1 MRSGWGEVAGRKR
14 AAISLQRFLRKGSN
28 VESLAQ
34 VTINGLAIGLAYTL
48 LALGFTLIFSIM
60 GVVNVA
66 HGDLYMLGG
75 FMTYYLFG
83 MLNLNYALVII
94 FILIGMG
101 ALGMGLERGFFRRL
115 RGQPFSA
122 PMILSLGLLL
132 LIEGL
137 ALVIFGEREKGV
149 QAVTTGVIS
158 IGGISFGAARL
169 VVMVVSIL
177 LLLALFYFVGR
188 VKIGQ
193 GMRALAQ
200 DAEAAYLQGIDIN
213 RMSMLA
219 FAIGVAL
226 AGVAG
231 SLLSPISFIS
241 YSVGSYLIMKC
252 FVVVVVGG
260 LGSMPGCLV
269 GGLILGFVESFSL
282 VYLPSDVSYL
292 LIFTMVLIILLIRP
306 QGIMGRAEIQ

>member
-1 MRSGWGEVAGRKR
+1 MEH
-14 AAISLQRFLRKGSN
+14 F
-28 VESLAQ
+28 AQ
-34 VTINGLAIGLAYTL
+34 VAINGLVLGLAYTL

-60 GVVNVA
+60 GVVNMA

-83 MLNLNYALVII
+83 RLNLSYALVL
-94 FILIGMG
+94 ILILIVMG
-101 ALGMGLERGFFRRL
+101 GLGVGLERVFFRRL
-115 RGQPFSA
+115 RGHPFSG

-149 QAVTTGVIS
+149 PAVTTAVIS
-158 IGGISFGAARL
+158 FGGVRFGAARL
-169 VVMVVSIL
+169 IVMVVSLVL
-177 LLLALFYFVGR
+177 LIGLFLFLGKVR
-188 VKIGQ
+188 SGQ

-231 SLLSPISFIS
+231 ALLCPISFVS
-241 YSVGSYLIMKC
+241 YSVGSSLIMKC

-269 GGLILGFVESFSL
+269 GGLILGFLESFSL

-292 LIFTMVLIILLIRP
+292 LIFTMVLIVLLVRP
-306 QGIMGRAEIQ
+306 QGIMGKAELQ

>member
-1 MRSGWGEVAGRKR
+1 MEHV
-14 AAISLQRFLRKGSN
+14 
-28 VESLAQ
+28 AQ
-34 VTINGLAIGLAYTL
+34 VAINGLVLGLAYTL

-60 GVVNVA
+60 GVVNIA

-83 MLNLNYALVII
+83 KLNFNYALVL
-94 FILIGMG
+94 ILILIVMG
-101 ALGMGLERGFFRRL
+101 GLGAGLERGFFRRL
-115 RGQPFSA
+115 RGQSFSG

-149 QAVTTGVIS
+149 PAVTTSVIS
-158 IGGISFGAARL
+158 IWGVSFGAARL
-169 VVMVVSIL
+169 IVMVVSLVL
-177 LLLALFYFVGR
+177 LVLLFLFLGR
-188 VKIGQ
+188 VKSGQ
-193 GMRALAQ
+193 GMRALSQ
-200 DAEAAYLQGIDIN
+200 DAEAAFLQGININ

-231 SLLSPISFIS
+231 ALLCPISFVS

-306 QGIMGRAEIQ
+306 QGIMGKAELQ